1 MMTFR
6 SFSCRAFRHYFHHRL
21 CHPPTALCAEDP
33 NGNVPLGKSCER
45 YWSCQGGYPRL
56 MRCPATL
63 VFDKVARRCVHPPTE
78 DCDVPPTES
87 PEELGEAPAEQQQ
100 GGAPSRGRRPINN
113 PAPQQQLDEEPAF
126 YDEEEFET
134 GFSSGPS
141 DPVPQPGR
149 PAVLS
154 RQPPAGRPAFRAG
167 PRPPLRGP
175 AIPAGATLVN

>member
-1 MMTFR
+1 MLPV
-6 SFSCRAFRHYFHHRL
+6 SA
-21 CHPPTALCAEDP
+21 ALCAEDP

-63 VFDKVARRCVHPPTE
+63 VFDKVSRRCVHPPTD

-87 PEELGEAPAEQQQ
+87 PEELGEEPPQQNQ
-100 GGAPSRGRRPINN
+100 RGRRPS
-113 PAPQQQLDEEPAF
+113 AQSVPQELDEPEY
-126 YDEEEFET
+126 YDEEEFDP
-134 GFSSGPS
+134 GFSAASGPQEL
-141 DPVPQPGR
+141 PPQSNRASTP
-149 PAVLS
+149 S
-154 RQPPAGRPAFRAG
+154 RQPPARPQFRQGA